1 MVLLVLLL
9 LLVSSV
15 FVLVC
20 LYCRYILHGNP
31 YSYSLVPLDNVL
43 SHACS
48 YYCIVGHDNCDY
60 DSYENQLE
68 RTLTPIMAAANMMT
82 QVQNAGEG
90 GGCGDSHQ
98 NQVFC
103 ITHNVSPDVGKFGM
117 AFIIH

>member
-1 MVLLVLLL
+1 MFLF
-9 LLVSSV
+9 SSA
-15 FVLVC
+15 
-20 LYCRYILHGNP
+20 YIVGIYYGNP
-31 YSYSLVPLDNVL
+31 YSYSLVHLDNVL

-103 ITHNVSPDVGKFGM
+103 ITHNVSPDVGKFGLLYSWLLLY
-117 AFIIH
+117 ITLIDIL